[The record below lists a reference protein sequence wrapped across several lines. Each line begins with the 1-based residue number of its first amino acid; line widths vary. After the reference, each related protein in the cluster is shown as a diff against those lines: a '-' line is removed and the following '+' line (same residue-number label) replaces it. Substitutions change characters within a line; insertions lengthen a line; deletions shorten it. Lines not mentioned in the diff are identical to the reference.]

1 MDKKLVLLFSIS
13 LLFGCTVGPN
23 YQRPEYKVHE
33 KWPTNKVEK
42 KTLSSSPINLSWWKS
57 FHDPLLEQYINETA
71 ACNLDVK
78 VAESRIRQ
86 ARAIKKIDVANF
98 YPMINSSASAT
109 SVQLSKSTLEGF
121 SSNSSQ
127 TTFIDRSQWIYSLGF
142 DAQWEL
148 DIFGKTRRKVEASK
162 ASLEEAYETRRSI
175 LLSTMAEIARS
186 YVELRGAQRLYAV
199 AQRNV
204 QLQKKTL
211 SLVRQQYRAGVSSE
225 TDVSLAVAQLK
236 NTESILPN
244 YIAQMQV
251 NAYQIAVMLDKD
263 PQTILND
270 ISKPHPLPKLPAKV
284 PMGLRSDILR
294 QRPDIRAA
302 ERQLASAVAEIGVAV
317 ADFFPQFKL
326 SVSNLAFQ
334 STQLD
339 NLFSS
344 DSGFWMMGPQVSL
357 PIFHGGQ
364 IRANVASKKESAQQ
378 AALQYK
384 KVILQALQEAQSALA
399 RYSQSLSTN
408 NSLRSSLT
416 ANERAV
422 RFARKRFQYGED
434 DYLSLL
440 QSEGALLNTEI
451 QAINSEV
458 SSLTALISLY
468 KALGGGWECFE
479 ATCPKYT

>member
-1 MDKKLVLLFSIS
+1 MDRALVLLFSIS

-23 YQRPEYKVHE
+23 YQRPEIKVKE
-33 KWPTNKVEK
+33 KWPTSKVEN
-42 KTLSSSPINLSWWKS
+42 KTSNSAPINLTWWKS
-57 FHDPLLEQYINETA
+57 FHDPLLDRYINEA
-71 ACNLDVK
+71 ATNNLDIK
-78 VAESRIRQ
+78 VAEARIRQ
-86 ARAIKKIDVANF
+86 ARAMKKMAVANF
-98 YPMINSSASAT
+98 YPMINGSASAN
-109 SVQLSKSTLEGF
+109 SLQISKGTLEGF
-121 SSNSSQ
+121 TSNTS
-127 TTFIDRSQWIYSLGF
+127 TLTLIDRNQWIYNLGF

-148 DIFGKTRRKVEASK
+148 DLFGKTRRKVEASK

-175 LLSTMAEIARS
+175 LLSTIAEIARS
-186 YVELRGAQRLYAV
+186 YVELRGAQQLYAV
-199 AQRNV
+199 AQKNV
-204 QLQKKTL
+204 RLQRKTL
-211 SLVRQQYRAGVSSE
+211 SLVRQQYKAGVTNE
-225 TDVSLAVAQLK
+225 ADVSLAEGQLK

-251 NAYQIAVMLDKD
+251 NAYQIAVMLGKE
-263 PQTILND
+263 PQTILKD
-270 ISKPHPLPKLPAKV
+270 ISKVHPLPKPPKKV

-294 QRPDIRAA
+294 QRPDIRAT

-334 STQLD
+334 STELD
-339 NLFSS
+339 TLFKSS
-344 DSGFWMMGPQVSL
+344 SGFWIMGPQVSL

-364 IRANVASKKESAQQ
+364 IRANVESKKESAQQ

-384 KVILQALQEAQSALA
+384 KIILQALQETQSALV
-399 RYSQSLSTN
+399 RYSQSIDTN
-408 NSLRSSLT
+408 NSLRSAVI

-422 RFARKRFQYGED
+422 RFAKKRFQYGED

-451 QAINSEV
+451 QEINSEV

-468 KALGGGWECFE
+468 KALGGGWESFE
-479 ATCPKYT
+479 A